1 MNVMREIN
9 GDTKLIGFFGST
21 YKTSQMY
28 AMYNAAIAAL
38 GLNYLYVPF
47 VVNDLQQAVAT
58 PA

>member
-1 MNVMREIN
+1 MREIN

-28 AMYNAAIAAL
+28 AMYNAAIEAL